1 MFFPKQIFT
10 INAHDKFFTLSCKR
24 WNEARTFC
32 FCFICFIFNLLSQ
45 NSVRVGRSLQIHG
58 ISLDLFDMKKVQVD
72 ILGLSTSPQNNGA
85 YALILHEIGGKRK
98 LPIIIGSF
106 EAQAIA
112 LKLENIKAPRPF
124 THDLVRSIAETFSIT
139 VTEVVIDELKNETFY
154 AKVVCE
160 MSGVVQEID
169 ARPSD
174 AIAIAVR
181 CDAPIFVSDEVMN
194 EAGIVDEK
202 QSEQVGFVGA
212 ERKQES
218 QVRSST
224 PLSKLDELNEK
235 LSEAISKEDYEK
247 AARIRDEISKLKNK
261 G

>member
-1 MFFPKQIFT
+1 MRI
-10 INAHDKFFTLSCKR
+10 
-24 WNEARTFC
+24 
-32 FCFICFIFNLLSQ
+32 
-45 NSVRVGRSLQIHG
+45 GRRLQINHG
-58 ISLDLFDMKKVQVD
+58 IPLDLFDMKKVQVD

-124 THDLVRSIAETFSIT
+124 THDLLRSIAETFGIT
-139 VTEVVIDELKNETFY
+139 VTEVIIDELKNETFY

-181 CDAPIFVSDEVMN
+181 CDAPIFVSDEVMH

-202 QSEQVGFVGA
+202 HSEQVGFVGA

-218 QVRSST
+218 QVRSSS
-224 PLSKLDELNEK
+224 PMSKLEELNEK
-235 LSEAISKEDYEK
+235 LSEAISKEDYER